1 MSRLYRLLGNLVKQI
16 PPPPHPKHILILKP
30 CCIGDVVMTT
40 PLLQA
45 IRRHYPQAKI
55 SFAVGHW
62 SIGALEGQGAIDNLL
77 DIGEASNPAKSIG
90 GLWRLVRQLRIQ
102 KCDMVFIPDRSPL
115 LGLAVWLAGIPYRVG
130 LDSLGRGFAYT
141 TRATVHP
148 DEEINEGEI
157 YLRLARAINI
167 PTDGIYTHIDIPE
180 QTKRDIQQRLTQ
192 KEIKVP
198 YVVIH
203 PAGGANPGMVMSS
216 KRWLPHYFA
225 QVADWLHQTYGATI
239 ILIGAKSDTPIVAA
253 VIQHLKSPYHALIG
267 ELNLMQI
274 GALGASALLY
284 MGNDTGLTHL
294 VAGTGAKT
302 VMILGPSSPKRY
314 APFNPNGLAIW
325 KPASLPTG
333 GVSEADFDW
342 DWERDGVGVDEVIA
356 QISTFL
362 GSTTGREL

>member
-1 MSRLYRLLGNLVKQI
+1 MSHVYRLLGNLVKQI
-16 PPPPHPKHILILKP
+16 PPPNHPNHILILKP

-45 IRRHYPQAKI
+45 IRHHYPQAKI
-55 SFAVGHW
+55 TFAVGHW
-62 SIGALEGQGAIDNLL
+62 SIGALEGQHAIDKLL

-90 GLWRLVRQLRIQ
+90 GLWRLVKQLRAQ
-102 KCDMVFIPDRSPL
+102 KCDMAFIPDRSPV
-115 LGLAVWLAGIPYRVG
+115 LGLAVWLAGIPHRIG
-130 LDSLGRGFAYT
+130 LDSLGRGFAHT
-141 TRATVHP
+141 TRASVHP
-148 DEEINEGEI
+148 NEEINEGDI
-157 YLRLARAINI
+157 YLRLARLLNI
-167 PTDGIYTHIDIPE
+167 STDNIYTHIDIPE
-180 QTKRDIQQRLTQ
+180 QKTSEAQQKLAEN
-192 KEIKVP
+192 KIHAP

-216 KRWLPHYFA
+216 KRWLPQHFA
-225 QVADWLHQTYGATI
+225 KVGDWLHQTYGATL
-239 ILIGAKSDTPIVAA
+239 ILIGAKSDAPIVEA
-253 VIQHLKSPYHALIG
+253 VIQHLKSPYHTWIG

-274 GALGASALLY
+274 GALGKSALLY

-294 VAGTGAKT
+294 VAGAGAKT

-356 QISTFL
+356 QIAVFL
-362 GSTTGREL
+362 GRATGREL